1 MALLTRLVSAEEKR
15 ADLEAAG
22 SRKREEVRFKV
33 ESALPDITIEDP
45 VATLEAFD
53 KFERGFGRST
63 HHGLPDVVEVLEAQV
78 ERECLANGGSV
89 VA

>member
-1 MALLTRLVSAEEKR
+1 LVSAEEKR

-22 SRKREEVRFKV
+22 SRKREEVSFKV

-53 KFERGFGRST
+53 KFER
-63 HHGLPDVVEVLEAQV
+63 VLDEA
-78 ERECLANGGSV
+78 RIMDYRMWLKF
-89 VA
+89 